1 MNVSRDIVVGMRTSC
16 GPRKQENEDTGAA
29 GGVLLVADIGAGV
42 TIRLPAGTA
51 SVVLIADGMGGH
63 VAGRTASQLAAARL
77 SSDPRMTTA
86 VEAPVADA
94 VIDAHEALYASMRR
108 DPALVGMGTT
118 IVGLSIPA
126 NGDAL
131 GFNVGDSRLL
141 MRDPDIG
148 VVQVSVD
155 DAERTGTGTG
165 SELSQCLGG
174 TTDPV
179 RIAPHTIELE
189 LRDGDRF
196 MLCSDGL
203 SDVIGEHEIAAELAD
218 GRLPAGVASSL
229 VDAARR
235 AGAEDD
241 VTVLVVDVAETR

>member
-1 MNVSRDIVVGMRTSC
+1 VSVSRDIVIGMRTSR
-16 GPRKQENEDTGAA
+16 GPRKQENEDMAAAA
-29 GGVLLVADIGAGV
+29 GALLVADLGAGLTV
-42 TIRLPAGTA
+42 RLPAGTA

-63 VAGRTASQLAAARL
+63 VAGRTASRLTAERL
-77 SSDPRMTTA
+77 SSDPRAATA
-86 VEAPVADA
+86 AEQRVADA
-94 VIDAHEALYASMRR
+94 VIEAHEALYASMQH
-108 DPALVGMGTT
+108 DPALAGMGTT

-126 NGDAL
+126 SGNAL

-141 MRDPDIG
+141 MRDPDVG

-155 DAERTGTGTG
+155 DAVRTGTGTG

-174 TTDPV
+174 TPDLV

-189 LRDGDRF
+189 LRDGDRL

-203 SDVIGEHEIAAELAD
+203 TDVMGEREIAEQLAD
-218 GRLPAGVASSL
+218 GRLPAEVASAL
-229 VDAARR
+229 VDSARK

-241 VTVLVVDVAETR
+241 VTVLVVDVTEAG